1 MQYISQ
7 IYKLPVIQA
16 PTQVV
21 FLDDDRNF
29 LDHLQ
34 SYFNNSLNK
43 SKYFNSAQDMLD
55 FLPNQQKIGISN
67 ILTTMDDYQEG
78 ERNFSIK
85 IANILKLKKQFKK
98 HNQVSVLVIDQN
110 INGFKGLEILEQL
123 REYKFFKI
131 LLTGVVENTQAI
143 EALNNNLIN
152 VFIEKSR
159 NDLPE
164 YLKIQIKKGIN
175 YYFKSLSEIIMETLC
190 ADQTRST
197 ALKEKAY
204 YQLLQELIG
213 KLNIKEY
220 YPVDFLGS
228 LYLVDNKSQEYNLLL
243 ASSDTLKAQCELAE
257 QISMN
262 HQDMKKLKKGE
273 MMIYLNYLFANQSK
287 EIYLTKYL
295 DDTKYFMYDL
305 FNKNI
310 LNY

>member
-1 MQYISQ
+1 MQDLSQ
-7 IYKLPVIQA
+7 IYKLPIIQA
-16 PTQVV
+16 PTQVI

-34 SYFNNSLNK
+34 TYFNNSLKK
-43 SKYFNSAQDMLD
+43 SKYFDSARDMLD
-55 FLPNQQKIGISN
+55 FLSNQQNIGFSN

-98 HNQVSVLVIDQN
+98 YNKVSVLVIDQN

-131 LLTGVVENTQAI
+131 LLTGVVDNSQAI

-164 YLKIQIKKGIN
+164 YLEMQIKKGIN

-197 ALKEKAY
+197 ALKERAY
-204 YQLLQELIG
+204 YQLLQELIA
-213 KLNIKEY
+213 KLNIEEY

-228 LYLVDNKSQEYNLLL
+228 LYLIDHKSKEYNLLL
-243 ASSDTLKAQCELAE
+243 ASSDTIKAQCEFAD
-257 QISMN
+257 QIGVH
-262 HQDMKKLKKGE
+262 HQDIKKLKKGE
-273 MMIYLNYLFANQSK
+273 MMIYLNYLFSNQSK

-295 DDTKYFMYDL
+295 DDKKYFMYDL
-305 FNKNI
+305 FDKNI